1 MDSFIWVTKFI
12 LPQHLCPLT
21 PAQPFPGV
29 PATRD
34 LLSWSPNSPSPMPH
48 PHPQLRRWSLAAMT
62 SLSQEL

>member
-34 LLSWSPNSPSPMPH
+34 LLSWSPNSPSPMVPSMSPSPTPNSEGGH
-48 PHPQLRRWSLAAMT
+48 LRL
-62 SLSQEL
+62 